1 MTLPLTALAHPLSLA
16 LALSLLTLPLP
27 PSLPPSLPFF
37 FLHRLF
43 SKPLPAFLK
52 AITGFSQSP
61 TIPKD
66 APFLGLHTCSSMVL
80 HVYNVK
86 VCVYISEVL
95 MEITA
100 VHVQCPILA
109 EKNSLPW
116 QTHALT
122 VASFQRQ
129 FRQLPNT
136 AHTHTQVLAM
146 QLIT

>member
-1 MTLPLTALAHPLSLA
+1 MTLPVDSSSNCSRTPSLSLSSLSPSLPLSL
-16 LALSLLTLPLP
+16 
-27 PSLPPSLPFF
+27 PFL
-37 FLHRLF
+37 FLHR
-43 SKPLPAFLK
+43 
-52 AITGFSQSP
+52 QSP

-66 APFLGLHTCSSMVL
+66 ASFVGLHACSSMVL
-80 HVYNVK
+80 HLYNVK

-100 VHVQCPILA
+100 VHVQCPILV